1 MPSGIEDL
9 EGYAVRAANEAVKY
23 DKQGLKTKAIERY
36 DEAIR
41 LLMKL
46 AEFVES
52 PEIRTIYLEK
62 AQKYRR
68 RVEALKSNVDVAY
81 AAGSGQDAVFDDL
94 VVKERV
100 SVSWDEVIG
109 LDDVKQAIKESIIY
123 PLRKPELF
131 PLGWAKG
138 ILLFGPPGCGKSL
151 LAAAVSKEI
160 DAEFY
165 LVRIPELISKYLGES
180 EKRVERLFA
189 KAREIARNGRP
200 VILFFDEVDSVMG
213 VRDSEVGG
221 EVRARNQLLTEMDGV
236 LTKGFDKMYLYVMAA
251 TNKPWV
257 LDEPFIRRFGRRI
270 YVRPPSFEER
280 LKLLELYT
288 AKLKLDSNVSLSELA
303 FMTEGHSSQDIKDIC
318 VDAHNRTVREFFELR
333 GGIGEPR
340 PITKADF
347 IAVLEYR
354 KPSISLEMLAM
365 YEDWSKKWGS
375 TVSSLY

>member
-9 EGYAVRAANEAVKY
+9 EGYAVQAANEAVNY

-52 PEIRTIYLEK
+52 PEIRTIYIDK
-62 AQKYRR
+62 AHKYRK

-81 AAGSGQDAVFDDL
+81 ATGSGQDTVFEDL
-94 VVKERV
+94 VVKERI

-109 LDDVKQAIKESIIY
+109 LEDVKQTIKESIIY
-123 PLRKPELF
+123 PLRRPELF
-131 PLGWAKG
+131 PLGWSKG

-160 DAEFY
+160 EAEFY

-189 KAREIARNGRP
+189 RAREIARNGKP

-288 AKLKLDSNVSLSELA
+288 AKLKLDRSVSLRELA

-340 PITKADF
+340 PITKNDF

-354 KPSISLEMLAM
+354 KPSISLEMIAM
-365 YEDWSKKWGS
+365 YEEWSKKWGS